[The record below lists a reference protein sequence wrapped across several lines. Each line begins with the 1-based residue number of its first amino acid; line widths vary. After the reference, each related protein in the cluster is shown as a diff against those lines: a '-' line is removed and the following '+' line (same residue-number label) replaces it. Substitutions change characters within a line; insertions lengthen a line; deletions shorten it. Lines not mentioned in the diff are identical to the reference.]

1 MFSKILFIIG
11 LFFVIFSAGSTSF
24 AQNKQTAVKD
34 STAQETLSTAPVKD
48 STGKTT
54 TENEP
59 IKDITVLAGT
69 KFNIIIANQLATNRS
84 FKGSTFSANLAADL
98 KVDTIVVSPKNSLVI
113 GKIVESKRGQGLG
126 DAKLSIQINEITV
139 NKELVPVVTEPIIV
153 KGERKRNAEAEIPAG
168 TIEEV
173 QLKSPL
179 VIK

>member
-1 MFSKILFIIG
+1 MSNRIITLLFLFTFSI
-11 LFFVIFSAGSTSF
+11 FVSNLF
-24 AQNKQTAVKD
+24 AQADQDNAKD
-34 STAQETLSTAPVKD
+34 STVQIKEEPVKD
-48 STGKTT
+48 V
-54 TENEP
+54 
-59 IKDITVLAGT
+59 TVPTGT
-69 KFNIIIANQLATNRS
+69 KFNIIISNQLATNRN

-126 DAKLSIQINEITV
+126 DAELSIQINEITV

-173 QLKSPL
+173 LLKSPL